1 MCFTWRPGRMVAA
14 PTPKA
19 STLVT
24 EVTVMATP
32 ACWQTVNQMKFPVH
46 FTDWQWSS
54 TSTNYQESE
63 MAMNEST
70 KTMHFQRM
78 VSFFKPEKSPEHS
91 SESGNN
97 ERML

>member
-1 MCFTWRPGRMVAA
+1 MVAA

-32 ACWQTVNQMKFPVH
+32 ACWQTVNQMIFQVH
-46 FTDWQWSS
+46 FTDWQWFC

-63 MAMNEST
+63 MAMNESA
-70 KTMHFQRM
+70 KTMHFLRK
-78 VSFFKPEKSPEHS
+78 VSFFKPEKS
-91 SESGNN
+91 SEKKSF
-97 ERML
+97 